1 MTTDVSSRR
10 RDTLRVTTQ
19 LMLTVVQACI
29 LLVIATFLGGSK
41 SSRLVTAGLTL
52 RGR

>member
-1 MTTDVSSRR
+1 MSTAVSSPRR
-10 RDTLRVTTQ
+10 NTLWVTVQLVFTITQ
-19 LMLTVVQACI
+19 AWI
-29 LLVIATFLGGSK
+29 LLVIVTFLGGSR